1 MTEPI
6 LAARDIDKS
15 FGPVA
20 ALKKAGVTLH
30 AGRVTAIV
38 GENGAGKSTLAK
50 ILAGVLQPD
59 GGEVLL
65 DGNLVSFRRRAD
77 AIAAGI
83 GFVPQALSFIS
94 TLTLAENHLIGRSG
108 LIADRAQAERELAAA
123 FAELGV
129 DLPCHIPLERLSL
142 PERQLGEIAS
152 AVATGARVLLLDEPT
167 SSLGPFE
174 IERLIASV
182 RRLAGAGTAIGLV
195 THRITEVLTGADFV
209 AVLRGGIPVFEGSTD
224 GLDADAI
231 ARFMVGAA
239 IPAQTKL
246 PPHTEIV
253 RLSAEDVSVTVDRV
267 RYLENIAFTIRAGEI
282 VGFAGVASNS
292 QTILAETLTGLRKP
306 SSGRILVDG
315 VDITADPGKAHGCG
329 VAHIPDDR
337 KAGIV
342 PHLTV
347 AENASVFRLRDAG
360 FTRFGMRDRRVEYEH
375 AAKIAERTDVRPRDP
390 TLAAMALSGGNQ
402 QKLLVGRELDGKLAV
417 VVAHGPSQ
425 GLDISASADIRRR
438 FADVAGTG
446 AAVLVIS
453 ADLDEILSMCHRVFV
468 LSLGRIS
475 DSFDLTSG
483 PPDMVRFGRAI
494 GGTRSQAA

>member
-1 MTEPI
+1 MTAPI
-6 LAARDIDKS
+6 LAAHDIDKS

-20 ALKKAGVTLH
+20 ALKNAGVTLH

-50 ILAGVLQPD
+50 ILTGVLQAD
-59 GGEVLL
+59 RGEVLL
-65 DGNLVSFRRRAD
+65 NGNPVVFRRRAD

-83 GFVPQALSFIS
+83 GFVPQSLSFIS
-94 TLTLAENHLIGRSG
+94 TLTLAENHLIGRPG
-108 LIADRAQAERELAAA
+108 LIADRAQAERELADAC
-123 FAELGV
+123 AELGV
-129 DLPCHIPLERLSL
+129 QLPCHVPLERLSL

-152 AVATGARVLLLDEPT
+152 AVASGARVLLLDEPT
-167 SSLGPFE
+167 SSLGPLE

-209 AVLRGGIPVFEGSTD
+209 AVLRGGIPVSEGPTD

-231 ARFMVGAA
+231 ARLMVGAA
-239 IPAQTKL
+239 IPAQIVL
-246 PPHTEIV
+246 QPHADAV
-253 RLSAEDVSVTVDRV
+253 RLSAEDISVTVDNV
-267 RYLENIAFTIRAGEI
+267 RYLENITFSVRAGEI

-292 QTILAETLTGLRKP
+292 QTILAETLAGLRKP
-306 SSGRILVDG
+306 NSGRILVDG
-315 VDITADPGKAHGCG
+315 TDVTADPRKARECG

-337 KAGIV
+337 KTGIV

-347 AENASVFRLRDAG
+347 AENASVFRLRDPG
-360 FTRFGMRDRRVEYEH
+360 FTRFGMRNRRAEFEH
-375 AAKIAERTDVRPRDP
+375 AARLAERIDVRPRDP
-390 TLAAMALSGGNQ
+390 ALAAMALSGGNQ
-402 QKLLVGRELDGKLAV
+402 QKLLVGRELDGRLAAV
-417 VVAHGPSQ
+417 IAHGPSQ
-425 GLDISASADIRRR
+425 GLDISASAEIRRR
-438 FADVAGTG
+438 LAEVAGAG

-468 LSLGRIS
+468 LSLGRVS
-475 DSFDLTSG
+475 DSFDLKSG